1 MSNENATPA
10 SNFAATPNMTDG
22 NPPIVLVHGAFAD
35 APGWG
40 HVAGRLQ
47 AAGREVRSID
57 LPGRAGNPM
66 APDQVTLD
74 LHRDALLAALN
85 DLGRPAVV
93 VGHSFAGI
101 VIAAAAE
108 RAPEKIKTLVFV
120 AAYLP
125 QDGES
130 LVSLAMTDPDA
141 RIGAHLKIEPEKG
154 IASVEYSA
162 RAELFANDGPA
173 PLKAKLPDLIL
184 DEPLKPLGTPVH
196 VSDAGFGRVDRIY
209 VHTSLDQVVSPALQA
224 RMVAATPVRK
234 AVTLATGHLPF
245 LTDPDGL
252 AQAIAQAA
260 E

>member
-1 MSNENATPA
+1 MNTENATPA
-10 SNFAATPNMTDG
+10 SANLSNAGKTGAQ
-22 NPPIVLVHGAFAD
+22 PPIVLVHGAFAD

-40 HVAGRLQ
+40 HVAGRLS
-47 AAGREVRSID
+47 ATGREVRAID
-57 LPGRAGNPM
+57 LPGRPGNPM

-74 LHRDALLAALN
+74 MHRDALLAVLD
-85 DLGRPAVV
+85 DLGRPAIV

-108 RAPEKIKTLVFV
+108 QAPEKIKTLVFV

-141 RIGAHLKIEPEKG
+141 KIGAHLKIEPENG

-162 RAELFANDGPA
+162 RAELFANDGPE

-196 VSDAGFGRVDRIY
+196 VSDARFGKVDRIY

-234 AVTLATGHLPF
+234 AVTLSTGHLPF

-252 AQAIAQAA
+252 AQAIDHAA

>member
-10 SNFAATPNMTDG
+10 SNVAGTPNMTDQ

-47 AAGREVRSID
+47 AAGREVRAID

-74 LHRDALLAALN
+74 LHRDALLAALD

-141 RIGAHLKIEPEKG
+141 KIGAHLKIEAEKG

-184 DEPLKPLGTPVH
+184 DEPLAPLGTPVH
-196 VSDAGFGRVDRIY
+196 VSDAAFGQVDKIY

-252 AQAIAQAA
+252 AQAIAQTT

>member
-1 MSNENATPA
+1 MNTENANPA
-10 SNFAATPNMTDG
+10 SATLSDSNVTDAQ
-22 NPPIVLVHGAFAD
+22 PPIVLVHGAFAEG
-35 APGWG
+35 AGWG

-47 AAGREVRSID
+47 AAGREVRVID

-74 LHRDALLAALN
+74 LHRDAVLASLN
-85 DLGRPAVV
+85 EFDRPAIV

-101 VIAAAAE
+101 VISAAAE
-108 RAPEKIKTLVFV
+108 QAPEKIKTLVFV

-141 RIGAHLKIEPEKG
+141 RIGAHLQIEAERG
-154 IASVEYSA
+154 IAIVEYSA

-196 VSDAGFGRVDRIY
+196 VSEARFGQVDKIY
-209 VHTSLDQVVSPALQA
+209 VHTTLDQVVSPALQA

-234 AVTLATGHLPF
+234 AVTLTTGHLPF